1 MQNFLKTLELK
12 LQAHKKKTDKNYR
25 NKYIF
30 KNAIILIEQTV
41 VL

>member
-12 LQAHKKKTDKNYR
+12 LQAHKKTDKNYR
-25 NKYIF
+25 NKYIL

>member
-12 LQAHKKKTDKNYR
+12 LQAHKKQTKTTEINT
-25 NKYIF
+25 F
-30 KNAIILIEQTV
+30 LKNAIILIEQTV